1 MDSLDAIN
9 GSGNVTS
16 ASAVQARVAKC
27 AAALLAAGIG
37 MLALSVVSLMTEFS
51 AGLAET
57 LKIHKGIGPYSG
69 KMLVSVIFWLLSWA
83 VLSPLFSKRV
93 VEIKTVLYIFIAIMA
108 LATLLLYPPF
118 IHILHP

>member
-1 MDSLDAIN
+1 MDSLDAVN
-9 GSGNVTS
+9 GPGT
-16 ASAVQARVAKC
+16 ASAEQARVAKC
-27 AAALLAAGIG
+27 VAALLAAGIG